1 MRDFTLPSLG
11 ADMDKGRLIE
21 WLVKP
26 GDPVRKGQA
35 VAVVDTSK
43 AAIEVEIWFDGVVGE
58 LRAVPGEMIPVGTV
72 MATIVADA
80 GEPQP
85 AAAAP
90 RPVVQPSA
98 AHVVRGPSET
108 PAPRP
113 VASASHVEVGG
124 VRRRVSPAA
133 RKLAEERGVD
143 LATVTGTGPLGAVTL
158 SDVEAAAAEL
168 AARPAPPVEAMRP
181 AERQSLMRQ
190 AIATAM
196 SRSKRE
202 IPHYYLSE
210 TIPMARAI
218 DWLAAQNAGRSISER
233 VLIAVVQL
241 KAVARALGDFPALNG
256 FFVDGAFQPAPTV
269 HIGVAISLRQGG
281 LVAPALHDVAA
292 KDMPQ
297 LMRELS
303 DLVARTRAASLRGSE
318 LADPTITVT
327 NLGDQGVETAFG
339 IISPPQV
346 ALIGFGRIAPRPW
359 VTEDGTVAAVPTV
372 TASLAADHRVTDGHT
387 GAMFLAALYD
397 CLQRPEDL

>member
-1 MRDFTLPSLG
+1 MRDYALPSLG
-11 ADMDKGRLIE
+11 ADMDQGRLIE
-21 WLVKP
+21 WLVQP
-26 GDPVRKGQA
+26 GDPVHKGQA
-35 VAVVDTSK
+35 LAVVDTSK

-58 LRAVPGEMIPVGTV
+58 LRAAPGQMIPVGAV
-72 MATIVADA
+72 MATIVAS
-80 GEPQP
+80 GEAPEP
-85 AAAAP
+85 VAAAAP
-90 RPVVQPSA
+90 HSVGQAETELTERP
-98 AHVVRGPSET
+98 T
-108 PAPRP
+108 PRP
-113 VASASHVEVGG
+113 MASASHLEVGG

-143 LATVTGTGPLGAVTL
+143 LAAVSGTGPLGAVTL
-158 SDVEAAAAEL
+158 SDVEQAAAEL
-168 AARPAPPVEAMRP
+168 AARPTPPVEAVGP
-181 AERQSLMRQ
+181 AERQALVRQ

-210 TIPMARAI
+210 TIPMARAV
-218 DWLAAQNAGRSISER
+218 DWLTAQNAGRSISER

-241 KAVARALGDFPALNG
+241 KAVARALADFPQLNG
-256 FFVDGAFQPAPTV
+256 FFIDGAFQSAPTV

-281 LVAPALHDVAA
+281 LVAPALHDVAT
-292 KDMPQ
+292 KDLPQ

-327 NLGDQGVETAFG
+327 NLGDQGVEAAFG

-346 ALIGFGRIAPRPW
+346 ALVGFGRIAPRPW
-359 VTEDGTVAAVPTV
+359 VSEDGTVAAVPTV

-387 GAMFLAALYD
+387 GAMFLTALYD